1 MESPDSAP
9 PATMMSASG
18 CGRCRTRRAVKTQL
32 FCLGIAGVIT
42 FPVVDYL
49 LYDPDWSHGN
59 GPTLLFIA
67 VEAIGIMAQGFCRAT
82 RQPSDLGSASPAPC
96 AGWRASKPRGRSR
109 RLRRGEIVVLVV
121 SRPIATICSVSLA
134 AGRT

>member
-49 LYDPDWSHGN
+49 LYDPDWSHCN

-67 VEAIGIMAQGFCRAT
+67 VEAIGIMAQGFCSKPKGRT
-82 RQPSDLGSASPAPC
+82 DLSQPSPCRDLV
-96 AGWRASKPRGRSR
+96 GRPSFAAISR
-109 RLRRGEIVVLVV
+109 L
-121 SRPIATICSVSLA
+121 
-134 AGRT
+134 

>member
-1 MESPDSAP
+1 MRPLQNLA
-9 PATMMSASG
+9 
-18 CGRCRTRRAVKTQL
+18 RAVKTQL

-67 VEAIGIMAQGFCRAT
+67 VEAALAAAIGIMAQWLLFQT
-82 RQPSDLGSASPAPC
+82 KRQN
-96 AGWRASKPRGRSR
+96 
-109 RLRRGEIVVLVV
+109 
-121 SRPIATICSVSLA
+121 
-134 AGRT
+134 